1 MGGHRFNPEKADK
14 LLSEDR
20 QQQLP
25 YKQIMDML
33 ELSKRDVIADL
44 GAGNGYFTIP
54 MAGHT
59 KEPVYAVDIE
69 PEMIDM
75 LKNRAA
81 EARVNNIDYLISD
94 LEHIPIDSQSVDKV
108 MVSLVIHEVPSIEN
122 ALTEIRRILKPGG
135 IVLFIEWEAIET
147 DDGPPIH
154 EKIPSGELAET
165 LQAQGFETTV
175 FQLYSS
181 HYAIKAKRV

>member
-1 MGGHRFNPEKADK
+1 MEGHRFNPEKADK

-33 ELSKRDVIADL
+33 ELRERDVVADL

-54 MAGHT
+54 MAEHT
-59 KEPVYAVDIE
+59 KESVFAVDIE
-69 PEMIDM
+69 PKMIEM
-75 LKNRAA
+75 LKNRTA

-94 LEHIPIDSQSVDKV
+94 LEHIPIASQTVDKV

-122 ALTEIRRILKPGG
+122 TLTEIRRILKPGG

-147 DDGPPIH
+147 DGGPPIH
-154 EKIPSGELAET
+154 EKISSEDLVKT
-165 LQAQGFETTV
+165 LRIQGFETTV

-181 HYAIKAKRV
+181 HYAIKAK

>member
-25 YKQIMDML
+25 YKQFMNML
-33 ELSKRDVIADL
+33 ELKERDVVADL

-54 MAGHT
+54 MAEHT
-59 KEPVYAVDIE
+59 KESVFALDIE
-69 PEMIDM
+69 PTMIEM
-75 LKNRAA
+75 LKNRAT
-81 EARVNNIDYLISD
+81 EAQVNNIEYLVSD
-94 LEHIPIDSQSVDKV
+94 LEHIPIASQTIDKV

-122 ALTEIRRILKPGG
+122 ALIEIRRILKPGG
-135 IVLFIEWEAIET
+135 LVLFIEWEAIEA

-154 EKIPSGELAET
+154 EKIPSEELSEA
-165 LQAQGFETTV
+165 LQTQGFDTTI

-181 HYAIKAKRV
+181 HYAIKAK